1 MEKIINS
8 PGLQHVAENIFLNL
22 TYADLKKCRMIN
34 KATIEIYDKSIV
46 WSRPMFWL
54 KELDQIGFLSEE
66 NQKDWIQAIELANS
80 EKKKHIAT
88 YLKYTASYC
97 RKGYVNHMKGYLNLK
112 CYTKPE
118 VQEKF
123 RKKIHKICDE
133 GNERAAWRSLRST
146 SSHKNI
152 EQLKILARLTDNPN
166 APDKDGDTPICK
178 AARSGCTEIIKILA
192 PLSENPNAPDRNE
205 VSPIFYATL
214 SGHTE
219 IVKVLAPYSTDNSNA
234 PDKGGLTPIHVAAKC
249 GFAEIVKILAPLTDN
264 PNAPNNQGYTPIYW
278 AARKGH
284 TEIVEILAP
293 LIENPIPNVK
303 DKNGNTPIHWAALFN
318 HTEIVKILAPLTDN
332 PNIGD
337 KNGKTPIAWAAQ
349 RGHTEIV
356 KILTPLSD
364 NPNAPNDKGMTP
376 IHRAARNGHAEIV
389 KILVPLTDNPNARN
403 EDGET
408 PINCAKRKGHT
419 EIVEIL
425 SKINTSKDVV
435 MTEEPAPNPTCPQ
448 FDNEVGS
455 QEKSMDTGEEV
466 LPQAQVSRPK
476 VIPKPNVDR
485 RFDYETDSEE
495 ENGKV
500 TSQF

>member
-123 RKKIHKICDE
+123 KKKIHKICDE

-166 APDKDGDTPICK
+166 APDKDGDTPINL
-178 AARSGCTEIIKILA
+178 AAS
-192 PLSENPNAPDRNE
+192 N
-205 VSPIFYATL
+205 
-214 SGHTE
+214 GH
-219 IVKVLAPYSTDNSNA
+219 S
-234 PDKGGLTPIHVAAKC
+234 
-249 GFAEIVKILAPLTDN
+249 EIVKILAPLTDN
-264 PNAPNNQGYTPIYW
+264 PNAPG
-278 AARKGH
+278 
-284 TEIVEILAP
+284 E
-293 LIENPIPNVK
+293 
-303 DKNGNTPIHWAALFN
+303 D
-318 HTEIVKILAPLTDN
+318 
-332 PNIGD
+332 
-337 KNGKTPIAWAAQ
+337 GKTPISIARYA
-349 RGHTEIV
+349 
-356 KILTPLSD
+356 KI
-364 NPNAPNDKGMTP
+364 
-376 IHRAARNGHAEIV
+376 RR
-389 KILVPLTDNPNARN
+389 ILESFNTSR
-403 EDGET
+403 
-408 PINCAKRKGHT
+408 KRKS
-419 EIVEIL
+419 EPPKKP
-425 SKINTSKDVV
+425 SKKR
-435 MTEEPAPNPTCPQ
+435 AKK
-448 FDNEVGS
+448 F
-455 QEKSMDTGEEV
+455 
-466 LPQAQVSRPK
+466 
-476 VIPKPNVDR
+476 
-485 RFDYETDSEE
+485 
-495 ENGKV
+495 
-500 TSQF
+500 